1 MLKNLTIRTKLLL
14 GFLLVAAIAATV
26 GFVGIS
32 NIRNLEKEDTRLYE
46 TMTAPLTDLM
56 DMESSFQRMRVN
68 LREVVLSDS
77 QQDFEKYSDKFDG
90 HCSQFEK
97 SAAIFEKTILTDH
110 VRDQLRQAQTAKKD
124 YQDEAKKIMS
134 LAMSGK
140 KAEAIVRMR
149 EQGQKAN
156 EACQVALDSLQSG
169 KLKVAQRVAQGNSDT
184 ADKAV
189 VTMGIFMFIG
199 IVIAI
204 VLGWFIA
211 RAIILIAGAIKDET
225 DKLVTAVIDGNLTL
239 RGDAASINFEFRDLV
254 LGMNKVLDAFMRP
267 LDMAARN
274 IERISKGDI
283 PEKITE
289 EYNGGFNIIKNNLNQ
304 AIDAVNG
311 LVQDA
316 NMLSD
321 AAIKGEFSTR
331 GDVSKHQGDYRK
343 VIEGVNGT
351 LDIVVDKM
359 EWYRSILDAVPFPI
373 HVIDNSMNWV
383 FLNKNFEK
391 LMVDQGY
398 VRDRQEALGRPC
410 ATANANI
417 CRTKNCGI
425 EQLRMGVGQ
434 SFFDWCGM
442 NCKQDTAF
450 VYNAKGEKVGFVE
463 TVTDLTS
470 TLRVKRYTENQV
482 SIVAKNLEQ
491 LGDGDLNLDFTL
503 SPADEYTKEVE
514 AQFGKINESF
524 KMVGSSLGALVTDA
538 NMLSNAAVDGKLATR
553 ADVTKH
559 KGEYKRI
566 IQGVNDTLDAVIEP
580 LNMAAANI
588 ALIAKGEI
596 PEKVTASYNGD
607 FNIIK
612 NNINDCIDGLGGLVE
627 ASKVLGEMA
636 YNDYSHMVEGNYQ
649 GIYHSTATAVNNVRA
664 RLLHV
669 ISITDNISRGNLV
682 DLEDLKKV
690 GKRSENDT
698 LIPAFIQMIEAIKGL
713 VADANMLAKA
723 AVDGKLASRADAE
736 KHQGDFRKIIEGVNN
751 TLDAV
756 IGPLNMAAENIDRI
770 AQGDMPAKITESYN
784 GDFNNIKNNIN
795 ILIDTLNDITAK
807 ATQVA
812 DGDLTVDLKMRS
824 DKDELI
830 RALMNMVK
838 SVSDV
843 VIQVQSA
850 ADNIA
855 AASQEMSANAQQVSQ
870 GASEQASA
878 AEEVSSS
885 MEEMSSNIQQNT
897 ENAQQTEKISIAA
910 AQGMQRVSKSSNDS
924 MKSVKEIASKITII
938 GDIAFQTNIL
948 ALNAAVEAA
957 RAGEHGKGFA
967 VVAAEV
973 RKLAERSKIAAEEID
988 VLSKTSVELTEEAGK
1003 LMVQIIPDVEKT
1015 ANLVQEITAASLEQ
1029 NSGAN
1034 QINNAIN
1041 QLNQVTQQNAS
1052 ASEEMATGSEEL
1064 SNQAD
1069 QLREMISF
1077 FKVDNVGRSKS
1088 QFQVNNQPKRNIQVQ
1103 HLNIKDNNHEA
1114 SVKSKGVKI
1123 NLHSSAKD
1131 SDYERF

>member
-1 MLKNLTIRTKLLL
+1 MLNNLTIRTKLLL
-14 GFLLVAAIAATV
+14 GFLLVAAIAAIV

-32 NIRNLEKEDTRLYE
+32 NIRTLEKEDTRLYE
-46 TMTAPLTDLM
+46 TMTAPLADLM
-56 DMESSFQRMRVN
+56 DMETSFQRMRVN
-68 LREVVLSDS
+68 LREVILLDDS
-77 QQDFEKYSDKFDG
+77 QDFEKYSEKFNG
-90 HCSQFEK
+90 HSSQFDS
-97 SAAIFEKTILTDH
+97 SAAIFAKTILTDH
-110 VRDQLRQAQTAKKD
+110 VREQLSQALSAKKD
-124 YQDEAKKIMS
+124 YENEAKKIMS

-140 KAEAIVRMR
+140 KAEAIAHLHG
-149 EQGQKAN
+149 QGLKAN
-156 EACQVALDSLQSG
+156 EACQTALDSLQHG
-169 KLKVAQRVAQGNSDT
+169 KLKVAHNVAQGNSDT
-184 ADKAV
+184 ADKAAIA
-189 VTMGIFMFIG
+189 MGILIFVG

-211 RAIILIAGAIKDET
+211 RGIQQIIKSINEET
-225 DKLVTAVIDGNLTL
+225 NKLVVAVVDGKLAT
-239 RGDAASINFEFRDLV
+239 RGDAAQINFEFRDIV
-254 LGMNKVLDAFMRP
+254 VGINKILDAFMRP
-267 LDMAARN
+267 LEMAARN
-274 IERISKGDI
+274 IE
-283 PEKITE
+283 KI
-289 EYNGGFNIIKNNLNQ
+289 G
-304 AIDAVNG
+304 
-311 LVQDA
+311 
-316 NMLSD
+316 
-321 AAIKGEFSTR
+321 
-331 GDVSKHQGDYRK
+331 
-343 VIEGVNGT
+343 
-351 LDIVVDKM
+351 
-359 EWYRSILDAVPFPI
+359 
-373 HVIDNSMNWV
+373 
-383 FLNKNFEK
+383 
-391 LMVDQGY
+391 
-398 VRDRQEALGRPC
+398 
-410 ATANANI
+410 
-417 CRTKNCGI
+417 
-425 EQLRMGVGQ
+425 
-434 SFFDWCGM
+434 
-442 NCKQDTAF
+442 
-450 VYNAKGEKVGFVE
+450 
-463 TVTDLTS
+463 
-470 TLRVKRYTENQV
+470 
-482 SIVAKNLEQ
+482 
-491 LGDGDLNLDFTL
+491 
-503 SPADEYTKEVE
+503 
-514 AQFGKINESF
+514 
-524 KMVGSSLGALVTDA
+524 
-538 NMLSNAAVDGKLATR
+538 
-553 ADVTKH
+553 
-559 KGEYKRI
+559 
-566 IQGVNDTLDAVIEP
+566 
-580 LNMAAANI
+580 
-588 ALIAKGEI
+588 KGEI
-596 PEKVTASYNGD
+596 PAKITDEYSGD

-612 NNINDCIDGLGGLVE
+612 NNLNDCIDGLGGLVE

-636 YNDYSHMVEGNYQ
+636 YNDYSHMVEGSYQ

-669 ISITDNISRGNLV
+669 ISITDNISRGDLV

-698 LIPAFIQMIEAIKGL
+698 LIPAFIQMIEAIKEL

-723 AVDGKLASRADAE
+723 AVDGKLATRADAE

-843 VIQVQSA
+843 VVQVQAA

-897 ENAQQTEKISIAA
+897 ENAQQTEKISISA
-910 AQGMQRVSKSSNDS
+910 AQGMQMVSKSAVES

-1003 LMVQIIPDVEKT
+1003 LMTQIIPDVEKT
-1015 ANLVQEITAASLEQ
+1015 SNLVQEITAASLEQ

-1069 QLREMISF
+1069 QLREMIAF
-1077 FKVDNVGRSKS
+1077 FKVENVGRSKA
-1088 QFQVNNQPKRNIQVQ
+1088 QFQTFNQPKRNVQVQ
-1103 HLNIKDNNHEA
+1103 HLNVKDGNREA
-1114 SVKSKGVKI
+1114 SIKTKGVKI

>member
-1 MLKNLTIRTKLLL
+1 MLKDLTIRTKLLL

-46 TMTAPLTDLM
+46 TMTAPLSDLM
-56 DMESSFQRMRVN
+56 DMETNFQRMRVN
-68 LREVVLSDS
+68 LREVVLSTS
-77 QQDFEKYSDKFDG
+77 QQDFDHYSNRFNE
-90 HCSQFEK
+90 HSSQFEK

-110 VRDQLRQAQTAKKD
+110 VRDQLRQAESAKKE
-124 YQDEAKKIMS
+124 YEDEAKKVMS

-140 KAEAIVRMR
+140 KAEAVAHMR
-149 EQGQKAN
+149 DQGLKAN
-156 EACQVALDSLQSG
+156 QACQVALDSLQSG

-184 ADKAV
+184 ADKAAIS
-189 VTMGIFMFIG
+189 MGILIFIG

-211 RAIILIAGAIKDET
+211 RGIQKIGVSIIEET
-225 DKLVTAVIDGNLTL
+225 NKLVTAVVDGKLAM
-239 RGDAASINFEFRDLV
+239 RGDAALINFEFRDIV
-254 LGMNKVLDAFMRP
+254 EGMNKVLDAFIRP
-267 LDMAARN
+267 LEMAAQN
-274 IERISKGDI
+274 IEKIGKGEI

-289 EYNGGFNIIKNNLNQ
+289 EYNGDFNIIKNNLNQ

-311 LVQDA
+311 LVLDA
-316 NMLSD
+316 NMLSN
-321 AAIKGEFSTR
+321 AAIMGEFSTR
-331 GDVSKHQGDYRK
+331 GDVTKHQGDYRK

-351 LDIVVDKM
+351 LDIVVDKL
-359 EWYRSILDAVPFPI
+359 EWYRSIIDAIPFPV
-373 HVIDNSMNWV
+373 HVIDNNMNWV
-383 FLNKNFEK
+383 FLNKAFEK

-410 ATANANI
+410 ASANANI

-425 EQLRMGVGQ
+425 EQLRVGVGQ

-442 NCKQDTAF
+442 NCKQDTAY
-450 VYNAKGEKVGFVE
+450 VYNAKGDKVGFVE

-470 TLRVKRYTENQV
+470 TLRVKLYTENQV

-491 LGDGDLNLDFTL
+491 LGDGDLNLDYTL

-538 NMLSNAAVDGKLATR
+538 NMLSNAAIEGKLATR
-553 ADVTKH
+553 ADLAKH
-559 KGEYKRI
+559 KGEYQRI
-566 IQGVNDTLDAVIEP
+566 IKGVNE
-580 LNMAAANI
+580 
-588 ALIAKGEI
+588 
-596 PEKVTASYNGD
+596 
-607 FNIIK
+607 
-612 NNINDCIDGLGGLVE
+612 
-627 ASKVLGEMA
+627 
-636 YNDYSHMVEGNYQ
+636 
-649 GIYHSTATAVNNVRA
+649 
-664 RLLHV
+664 
-669 ISITDNISRGNLV
+669 
-682 DLEDLKKV
+682 
-690 GKRSENDT
+690 
-698 LIPAFIQMIEAIKGL
+698 
-713 VADANMLAKA
+713 
-723 AVDGKLASRADAE
+723 
-736 KHQGDFRKIIEGVNN
+736 

-770 AQGDMPAKITESYN
+770 AKGDIPARITEAYN

-795 ILIDTLNDITAK
+795 ILIDTLNDITDK
-807 ATQVA
+807 AMQVA

-824 DKDELI
+824 EKDELI
-830 RALMNMVK
+830 KALMNMVK
-838 SVSDV
+838 SVSEV
-843 VIQVQSA
+843 VIQVQA
-850 ADNIA
+850 TADNIA

-910 AQGMQRVSKSSNDS
+910 AQGMQRVSKSSTDS

-1003 LMVQIIPDVEKT
+1003 LMTQIIPDVEKT

-1069 QLREMISF
+1069 QLREMIAF
-1077 FKVDNVGRSKS
+1077 FKVENVGRSKS
-1088 QFQVNNQPKRNIQVQ
+1088 QFQANNQPKKTVQVQ
-1103 HLNIKDNNHEA
+1103 HLNVKDGNHEA